1 MSIKKTILQNAI
13 TIHIAFLNLS
23 SHRGGYTALSS
34 KYNTHTT
41 HNTLMAEVCGRIGHR
56 GLSLRR
62 AARSYYYVSN
72 RRASNNIQH
81 NLWIDIR
88 KPIGFLCFK
97 KEKYGL
103 NVTSYYVECAHPL
116 FIPPLLLLGF
126 ESANP
131 LIYLY
136 PLLFDTQE

>member
-1 MSIKKTILQNAI
+1 MYFQTDNVMRAYPHP
-13 TIHIAFLNLS
+13 TVVC
-23 SHRGGYTALSS
+23 LSS

-88 KPIGFLCFK
+88 RPIGFLC
-97 KEKYGL
+97 L
-103 NVTSYYVECAHPL
+103 
-116 FIPPLLLLGF
+116 
-126 ESANP
+126 
-131 LIYLY
+131 
-136 PLLFDTQE
+136 